1 MRYSAIVLAAGSGK
15 RMQSDV
21 KKQYMEILGRPLIYY
36 ALHAFQESRVE
47 EIVLVVSP
55 GDEDYVRNDIV
66 ERYGISKVSAI
77 IPGGKERYDS
87 VYEGLKAVHGEYVL
101 IHDGARAFLHNDII
115 ERCLTDVVEHRASV
129 VGMPSKDTIKIVDDD
144 GMVVDTPN
152 RALVWNV
159 QTPQCFETELIR
171 QAHAALRENPDATI
185 TDDAMVIERLTDVPV
200 HLIEGDYENV
210 KVTTPDDLR
219 TAESILRSRGF

>member
-1 MRYSAIVLAAGSGK
+1 MKYSAIVLAAGSGK

-77 IPGGKERYDS
+77 IPGGKER
-87 VYEGLKAVHGEYVL
+87 
-101 IHDGARAFLHNDII
+101 
-115 ERCLTDVVEHRASV
+115 
-129 VGMPSKDTIKIVDDD
+129 
-144 GMVVDTPN
+144 
-152 RALVWNV
+152 
-159 QTPQCFETELIR
+159 
-171 QAHAALRENPDATI
+171 
-185 TDDAMVIERLTDVPV
+185 
-200 HLIEGDYENV
+200 
-210 KVTTPDDLR
+210 
-219 TAESILRSRGF
+219 